1 MESSKQKETTVTDE
15 IVTFRLSA
23 KDQDIVRYLRGASNR
38 SAEIKRIIRAYIN
51 FIGDGNEQTDKR

>member
-1 MESSKQKETTVTDE
+1 MDLSKQKENTATDE

-23 KDQDIVRYLRGASNR
+23 KDQDIIKYLRGVSNR

-51 FIGDGNEQTDKR
+51 FIGEEK